1 MMTEI
6 VLTSLELLNILEG
19 VGGQEIICIQQ
30 CKIKFHLK
38 PQVS

>member
-6 VLTSLELLNILEG
+6 VLTSLELLNILG
-19 VGGQEIICIQQ
+19 GGGQEIICIQQ